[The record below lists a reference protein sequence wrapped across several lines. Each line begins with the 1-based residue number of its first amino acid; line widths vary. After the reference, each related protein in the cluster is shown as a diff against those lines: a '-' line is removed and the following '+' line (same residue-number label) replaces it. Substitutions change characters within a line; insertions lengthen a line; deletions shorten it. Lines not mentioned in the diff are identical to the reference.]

1 MRLTECVRGQDI
13 GNESVPKIILND
25 TIDLF
30 FSITQCFDAV
40 GWAAGRAS
48 GL

>member
-1 MRLTECVRGQDI
+1 MAEYESDNVAVAVIFTGILILDNCVARC
-13 GNESVPKIILND
+13 L
-25 TIDLF
+25 
-30 FSITQCFDAV
+30 QCFDAV

>member
-1 MRLTECVRGQDI
+1 MKQWIR
-13 GNESVPKIILND
+13 S
-25 TIDLF
+25 
-30 FSITQCFDAV
+30 SQCFDAV